1 MSFALNFN
9 LKLKQYLKG
18 LAPEY
23 DWEPE
28 WRADAPSRV
37 DVAGLKANV
46 PQVLVKVE
54 LKKDNPVENVVKIWR
69 WATKERK
76 TNRILF
82 LHAFSAHYHSDAPS
96 SRRPAKVKQY
106 ERAVFIGE
114 QMTRDR
120 NVPLKYKPLQI
131 RSTTRGGQP
140 IPFKPRM
147 RRGSVTKEG
156 GAAMHRAA
164 RHLALTIANLLHPKA
179 HR

>member
-1 MSFALNFN
+1 MAFALNFN
-9 LKLKQYLKG
+9 LKLKYYLDE

-23 DWEPE
+23 VWSAE
-28 WRADAPSRV
+28 WRADSRSRV
-37 DVAGLKANV
+37 DLAGMKAKILH
-46 PQVLVKVE
+46 VLVEVE

-69 WATKERK
+69 WAVDEKKTK
-76 TNRILF
+76 RILF
-82 LHAFSAHYHSDAPS
+82 LQAFSAHYHSDAPIS
-96 SRRPAKVKQY
+96 GRPSKVKQY

-114 QMTRDR
+114 QMTKDR
-120 NVPLKYKPLQI
+120 NVSLKYKPLQI
-131 RSTTRGGQP
+131 QSTTRGGQP

-164 RHLALTIANLLHPKA
+164 KQLALTIAKLLHSKV